1 MNQVNKIEEVLK
13 GSEKLPTLPGIA
25 MKILELVRDK
35 DTNLKEIANVLSTD
49 PPLSAQVLKLI
60 NSPFYGVRTQV
71 TSVPHAVSLLGLN
84 TVKNLALSF
93 SLLRDY
99 RKGNKGGFDYTS
111 FWKQSLIGAIS
122 SKLIAEKVIP
132 SFAEDAFFL
141 GLIHN
146 IGILALI
153 QCMPQQYSL
162 VLKEKDRTLCSYHE
176 AENQILGFNHMEV
189 GEYLIRTWG
198 LPETFITPV
207 LYHHN
212 PQGLKTKNSK
222 IELITK
228 VLNLS
233 SLFIDLNTFPDKKLY
248 LAMLEFY
255 VKEYGLTGMFQTDEI
270 TRRVHEQTMEIF
282 PLFDIKIG
290 EEKTYME
297 MIDAAREELINL
309 SADFMHKLLEQKR
322 LIESLREETI
332 RDGLTNLFNYQRFQ
346 ESLEKEVYRAKRYK
360 LQLSVI
366 LADIDHF
373 KVVNDKYGH
382 LAGDYC
388 LKKIAD
394 CLKDS
399 LRESD
404 SAARY
409 GGEEFALILP
419 ETGPDG
425 AVIVAER
432 LRKDIDSMRIDYEG
446 EKISTTMSFGI
457 ASFDPVNDISKTD
470 LIKKADYALYQAK
483 KAGRNKCCLYETGI
497 EKSLKKFLVTAK

>member
-1 MNQVNKIEEVLK
+1 MSQLNKIEEILK
-13 GSEKLPTLPGIA
+13 GLEKLPTLPGIA

-35 DTNLKEIANVLSTD
+35 DTNLKEIADVLSTD

-71 TSVPHAVSLLGLN
+71 TSVSHAVSLLGLN

-99 RKGNKGGFDYTS
+99 PKGNKEGFDYTS
-111 FWKQSLIGAIS
+111 FWKESLMGAVS
-122 SKLIAEKVIP
+122 CKLIAQKVIP
-132 SFAEDAFFL
+132 SFSEDAFFL

-176 AENQILGFNHMEV
+176 TENQILGFNHMEV

-198 LPETFITPV
+198 LPETFFIPV
-207 LYHHN
+207 GYHHN
-212 PQGLKTKNSK
+212 PEELDTKVSE
-222 IELITK
+222 IELHTK
-228 VLNLS
+228 ILNLS
-233 SLFIDLNTFPDKKLY
+233 SLFIDLNTFEDKKLY

-255 VKEYGLTGMFQTDEI
+255 IKEYGLTGKFQTDEI
-270 TRRVHEQTMEIF
+270 IRQIHEHTMEIF

-290 EEKTYME
+290 EEKTYLD

-309 SADFMHKLLEQKR
+309 SADFMHELLEQKR

-332 RDGLTNLFNYQRFQ
+332 RDALTNLFNYQRFQ
-346 ESLEKEVYRAKRYK
+346 ESLEKEIYRARRYK

-373 KVVNDKYGH
+373 KAVNDNYGH
-382 LAGDYC
+382 LAGDYS
-388 LKKIAD
+388 LKRIAE

-409 GGEEFALILP
+409 GGEEFAFILP
-419 ETGPDG
+419 ETGSDG
-425 AVIVAER
+425 AFIVAER
-432 LRKDIDSMRIDYEG
+432 LRNDIDSMKIDYEG
-446 EKISTTMSFGI
+446 ESISITISLGI
-457 ASFDPVNDISKTD
+457 ASFDFVNDISKTD

-483 KAGRNKCCLYETGI
+483 RAGRNTCCLYETGI
-497 EKSLKKFLVTAK
+497 EK

>member
-1 MNQVNKIEEVLK
+1 MNQINKIEEILK
-13 GSEKLPTLPGIA
+13 GFDKLPTLPGIA
-25 MKILELVRDK
+25 MKILELVRDE
-35 DTNLKEIANVLSTD
+35 DTNLKEIADVLSTD

-99 RKGNKGGFDYTS
+99 PKGNKEDFDYTN
-111 FWKQSLIGAIS
+111 FWKQSLIGAVS
-122 SKLIAEKVIP
+122 CKLIAEKVIP
-132 SFAEDAFFL
+132 AFSEDAFFL

-153 QCMPQQYSL
+153 QCMPEQYSL
-162 VLKEKDRTLCSYHE
+162 VVKEKGWTLCSYHE

-198 LPETFITPV
+198 LPETFFTPV
-207 LYHHN
+207 GYHHN
-212 PQGLKTKNSK
+212 PEDLDTKVSE
-222 IELITK
+222 IELLTK
-228 VLNLS
+228 VLHLS
-233 SLFIDLNTFPDKKLY
+233 SLFIDLNTFADKKLY
-248 LAMLEFY
+248 LAIIEFY
-255 VKEYGLTGMFQTDEI
+255 VKEYGFTGRFQTDEI
-270 TRRVHEQTMEIF
+270 IRQIYEQTMEVF
-282 PLFDIKIG
+282 PLFDIRI
-290 EEKTYME
+290 EEESAYLD

-309 SADFMHKLLEQKR
+309 STDFMHKLLEQKI
-322 LIESLREETI
+322 LIESLREEII

-346 ESLEKEVYRAKRYK
+346 ESLEKEVYRAKRYN

-373 KVVNDKYGH
+373 KAVNDNYGH
-382 LAGDYC
+382 LAGDYS
-388 LKKIAD
+388 LKMIAE

-409 GGEEFALILP
+409 GGEEFAFILP

-425 AVIVAER
+425 AFIVAER
-432 LRKDIDSMRIDYEG
+432 LRDSINSMAINYEDQ
-446 EKISTTMSFGI
+446 KISITVSFGI
-457 ASFDPVNDISKTD
+457 ASFDPANDISKTD
-470 LIKKADYALYQAK
+470 LIKKADHALYQAK

-497 EKSLKKFLVTAK
+497 EK

>member
-1 MNQVNKIEEVLK
+1 MNQINKIEEVLK
-13 GSEKLPTLPGIA
+13 GSMKLPTLPGIA
-25 MKILELVRDK
+25 MKILELVRHE
-35 DTNLKEIANVLSTD
+35 DTNLKEIADVLSTD

-60 NSPFYGVRTQV
+60 NSPLYGVRAQI

-99 RKGNKGGFDYTS
+99 PKGNKEDFDYTS
-111 FWKQSLIGAIS
+111 FWKQSLIGAVS

-132 SFAEDAFFL
+132 SFSEDAFFL

-176 AENQILGFNHMEV
+176 AENQILGFNHMEI

-198 LPETFITPV
+198 LPETFCIPV

-222 IELITK
+222 IELLTK

-233 SLFIDLNTFPDKKLY
+233 SLFIDLNTFTDKKLY
-248 LAMLEFY
+248 LAMLEFN
-255 VKEYGLTGMFQTDEI
+255 VKEYGFTGKFQTDEI
-270 TRRVHEQTMEIF
+270 TKQIHEHTLEIF

-290 EEKTYME
+290 EEKAYLE
-297 MIDAAREELINL
+297 MIGAAREELINL
-309 SADFMHKLLEQKR
+309 STDFMHKLLEQKR

-346 ESLEKEVYRAKRYK
+346 ESLEKEVYRAKRYN

-373 KVVNDKYGH
+373 KAVNDNYGH
-382 LAGDYC
+382 LAGDYS
-388 LKKIAD
+388 LKKIAE

-404 SAARY
+404 RAARY
-409 GGEEFALILP
+409 GGEEFAFILP
-419 ETGPDG
+419 ETGLDG
-425 AVIVAER
+425 AFIVAER
-432 LRKDIDSMRIDYEG
+432 LRKDIDSMSIDYEG

-457 ASFDPVNDISKTD
+457 ASFDPAKDISKTD
-470 LIKKADYALYQAK
+470 LIKKADHALYQAK
-483 KAGRNKCCLYETGI
+483 KAGRNKCCLFDTGL
-497 EKSLKKFLVTAK
+497 EESLKKVLVTAN

>member
-1 MNQVNKIEEVLK
+1 MSQVNKIEEILK
-13 GSEKLPTLPGIA
+13 GSDKLPTLPGIA
-25 MKILELVRDK
+25 MKILEIVRDE
-35 DTNLKEIANVLSTD
+35 DTNLQEIADVLSTD

-99 RKGNKGGFDYTS
+99 PKGNKKDFDYTS
-111 FWKQSLIGAIS
+111 FWKESLIGAVS
-122 SKLIAEKVIP
+122 CKLIAEKVIP
-132 SFAEDAFFL
+132 SFAEDVFFL

-146 IGILALI
+146 IGILALS
-153 QCMPQQYSL
+153 QCMPEQYSL
-162 VLKEKDRTLCSYHE
+162 VLKEKSRTLCSYHE

-198 LPETFITPV
+198 LPEIFFTPV
-207 LYHHN
+207 GYHHN
-212 PQGLKTKNSK
+212 PEQFDTKVSK
-222 IELITK
+222 IELFTK
-228 VLNLS
+228 VLHLS

-255 VKEYGLTGMFQTDEI
+255 VKEYGLTGKFQTDEI
-270 TRRVHEQTMEIF
+270 VRQIHEQTMEVF
-282 PLFDIKIG
+282 PLFDIRI
-290 EEKTYME
+290 EEESAYLD
-297 MIDAAREELINL
+297 MIDEARKELITL
-309 SADFMHKLLEQKR
+309 STDFIHKLMEQKR

-332 RDGLTNLFNYQRFQ
+332 RDALTNLFNYQRFQ
-346 ESLEKEVYRAKRYK
+346 ESLEKEMYRAKRYN
-360 LQLSVI
+360 LRLSLI

-373 KVVNDKYGH
+373 KAVNDNYGH
-382 LAGDYC
+382 LAGDYS
-388 LKKIAD
+388 LKMIAD

-419 ETGPDG
+419 ETGPDD
-425 AVIVAER
+425 AYIVAER

-446 EKISTTMSFGI
+446 EKISITMSFGI
-457 ASFDPVNDISKTD
+457 ASFDPENDVSKTD
-470 LIKKADYALYQAK
+470 LIKRADHALYKAK
-483 KAGRNKCCLYETGI
+483 RAGRNRCCLYETGI
-497 EKSLKKFLVTAK
+497 EK

>member
-1 MNQVNKIEEVLK
+1 MNHINKIEEVLK
-13 GSEKLPTLPGIA
+13 GLEKLPTLPGIA
-25 MKILELVRDK
+25 MKILELVRDE
-35 DTNLKEIANVLSTD
+35 DTNLKEIAEVLSTD

-60 NSPFYGVRTQV
+60 NAPFYGVRTQV

-99 RKGNKGGFDYTS
+99 PKGNKGGFDYTS
-111 FWKQSLIGAIS
+111 FWKQSLIGAVS

-176 AENQILGFNHMEV
+176 AENQILGFNHMEI

-198 LPETFITPV
+198 LPETFFTPV

-212 PQGLKTKNSK
+212 PQGLKAKNSK
-222 IELITK
+222 IELLTK

-255 VKEYGLTGMFQTDEI
+255 VKEYGFTGKFRTDEI
-270 TRRVHEQTMEIF
+270 TKQIHEQTMEVF
-282 PLFDIKIG
+282 PLFDIRI
-290 EEKTYME
+290 EEESVYLD
-297 MIDAAREELINL
+297 MIDAARKELINL
-309 SADFMHKLLEQKR
+309 STDFIHKLLEQNR

-346 ESLEKEVYRAKRYK
+346 ESIEKEVYRAKRYK

-382 LAGDYC
+382 LAGDYS
-388 LKKIAD
+388 LKMIAD

-404 SAARY
+404 SVARY

-419 ETGPDG
+419 ETGLDG
-425 AVIVAER
+425 AFIVAER
-432 LRKDIDSMRIDYEG
+432 LRKDIDSLRIDYEG
-446 EKISTTMSFGI
+446 EKISITMSFGI
-457 ASFDPVNDISKTD
+457 SSFDPANDISKTD
-470 LIKKADYALYQAK
+470 VIKKADYALYQAK
-483 KAGRNKCCLYETGI
+483 KAGRNKCCLY
-497 EKSLKKFLVTAK
+497 KP

>member
-1 MNQVNKIEEVLK
+1 MNQINKIEEILK
-13 GSEKLPTLPGIA
+13 GLEKLPTLPGIA
-25 MKILELVRDK
+25 MKILELVRGE
-35 DTNLKEIANVLSTD
+35 DTNLKEIADVLSTD

-60 NSPFYGVRTQV
+60 NSPLYGVRAQI

-93 SLLRDY
+93 SLLRGY
-99 RKGNKGGFDYTS
+99 PKGNKENFDYTS
-111 FWKQSLIGAIS
+111 FWKQSLIGAVS

-132 SFAEDAFFL
+132 PFSEDAFFL

-162 VLKEKDRTLCSYHE
+162 VLKEKDRALCSYHK

-198 LPETFITPV
+198 LPETFSTPV

-212 PQGLKTKNSK
+212 PEELKTKNSK
-222 IELITK
+222 IELLTK

-233 SLFIDLNTFPDKKLY
+233 SLFIDLNTFADKKLY

-255 VKEYGLTGMFQTDEI
+255 VKEYGFTGKLQTDEI
-270 TRRVHEQTMEIF
+270 TKQVHEHTMEIF

-290 EEKTYME
+290 EEKAYLE

-309 SADFMHKLLEQKR
+309 STDFIHKLLEQKR

-346 ESLEKEVYRAKRYK
+346 ESLEQEVYRAKRYN

-373 KVVNDKYGH
+373 KAVNDNFGH
-382 LAGDYC
+382 LAGDYS
-388 LKKIAD
+388 LKMIAE

-409 GGEEFALILP
+409 GGEEFAFILP

-425 AVIVAER
+425 AFIVAER
-432 LRKDIDSMRIDYEG
+432 LRDSVNSLAINYEDK
-446 EKISTTMSFGI
+446 KISITVSFGV
-457 ASFDPVNDISKTD
+457 ASFDPANDINKTD
-470 LIKKADYALYQAK
+470 LIRKADHALYQAK
-483 KAGRNKCCLYETGI
+483 RAGRNKCCLY
-497 EKSLKKFLVTAK
+497 KP